1 MNEDEVTS
9 HLVKAL
15 RECGPEATRR
25 FLRDVAGVTSS
36 RDQFWYWDKPKHTW
50 VPPDEP
56 ARGIVL
62 GLASRFNVS
71 ADDGRGG
78 EWGESRLDAA
88 IWDVDTLVLIETKIR
103 SGSLGSNQLVG
114 HAIRGALVV
123 PGENQVWTS
132 ESIPAGFVAATW
144 DHVGGWL
151 GREMSAADDH
161 LDPDAASRLA
171 AVLRG
176 EDVCSSDPSLPP
188 IGESAVTL
196 PRTQEPPQ
204 WPVSKIRG
212 EWDFTRVRRICLDL
226 YGSEL
231 IGENDCTED
240 TTRLRGAYRT
250 AGEPLPPGLQGDRRG
265 GAMTPERVLSVLY
278 GNMGPAGTT
287 LLHNAYPKGWTAMRA
302 RTVESGADRHVLVA
316 MLAWAGRTD
325 AKAGSKRIFEH
336 VPRLWAK
343 APLRSP
349 GLERL
354 HSALAPARSQ
364 N

>member
-1 MNEDEVTS
+1 M
-9 HLVKAL
+9 
-15 RECGPEATRR
+15 G
-25 FLRDVAGVTSS
+25 
-36 RDQFWYWDKPKHTW
+36 
-50 VPPDEP
+50 P

-62 GLASRFNVS
+62 GLASRSNVS

-88 IWDVDTLVLIETKIR
+88 IWDADTLVLIETKTG

-114 HAIRGALVV
+114 HAIRGALDV
-123 PGENQVWTS
+123 PRESLVWTS
-132 ESIPAGFVAATW
+132 ERIPAGFVAATW
-144 DHVGGWL
+144 NHVGGWL

-176 EDVCSSDPSLPP
+176 EGVCTADPSLPP
-188 IGESAVTL
+188 IGESAATL

-204 WPVSKIRG
+204 WPVSKISR
-212 EWDFTRVRRICLDL
+212 EWDFARVRRTCLDL

-231 IGENDCTED
+231 IGENDCPDD
-240 TTRLRGAYRT
+240 TTRLRIAYQT
-250 AGEPLPPGLQGDRRG
+250 AGVPLPHGLQDDRRG

-278 GNMGPAGTT
+278 GNMGPAGTR
-287 LLHNAYPKGWTAMRA
+287 LLQNAYPKGWTAMRA

-316 MLAWAGRTD
+316 MLAWAARTD
-325 AKAGSKRIFEH
+325 ARAGRERIFEH
-336 VPRLWAK
+336 VPRLWAN

-364 N
+364 T